1 MGEYIVRQTCGSRH
15 ARSPERRNGH
25 RDRARDI
32 GKVKVLS
39 ACFADALGW
48 SAKRFH
54 HPQVRGA
61 ETPSG
66 QPGGQRTCGGT
77 VAQQADCFL
86 AQCEMRQQGFKGGG
100 MKTEAAENGLPVLL
114 VRPEDAA
121 RVLGV
126 GRTKVYELI
135 RSGALRSVRVGGLR
149 RIPVTALNEFV
160 TRLEEE
166 AA

>member
-1 MGEYIVRQTCGSRH
+1 MKAE
-15 ARSPERRNGH
+15 
-25 RDRARDI
+25 
-32 GKVKVLS
+32 
-39 ACFADALGW
+39 AD
-48 SAKRFH
+48 
-54 HPQVRGA
+54 
-61 ETPSG
+61 
-66 QPGGQRTCGGT
+66 
-77 VAQQADCFL
+77 
-86 AQCEMRQQGFKGGG
+86 
-100 MKTEAAENGLPVLL
+100 ENGLPVLL